1 MMKATELL
9 DSVENFLGALSYT
22 YHVDK
27 RELYELTAQMC
38 RAKASRLAALDPDRN
53 R

>member
-1 MMKATELL
+1 MIKTIELL
-9 DSVENFLGALSYT
+9 DSIENFLGALSYT

-27 RELYELTAQMC
+27 RELYELTGEMC
-38 RAKASRLAALDPDRN
+38 RARASRLAALDPDRN